1 MAYIERNKY
10 FVTHVF
16 LYSHNILAN
25 NLKMQN
31 YNLDVSQY
39 GCKKA
44 PEGNCIAG
52 IGKNWYSEYTSCN
65 NSCHMQKKINK
76 YETAKRTIHNLKL
89 QKLQLSHI
97 TLMNNTKNVQQ
108 NDKYWL
114 IQNTILL

>member
-1 MAYIERNKY
+1 MVAKKHLK
-10 FVTHVF
+10 VTALQALVKIGI
-16 LYSHNILAN
+16 LNILA
-25 NLKMQN
+25 
-31 YNLDVSQY
+31 VTIHVT
-39 GCKKA
+39 CKEK
-44 PEGNCIAG
+44 
-52 IGKNWYSEYTSCN
+52 
-65 NSCHMQKKINK
+65 NK

>member
-1 MAYIERNKY
+1 M
-10 FVTHVF
+10 
-16 LYSHNILAN
+16 SHA
-25 NLKMQN
+25 
-31 YNLDVSQY
+31 
-39 GCKKA
+39 
-44 PEGNCIAG
+44 
-52 IGKNWYSEYTSCN
+52 
-65 NSCHMQKKINK
+65 KKINK

>member
-1 MAYIERNKY
+1 MYHSMVAKKHLK
-10 FVTHVF
+10 VTALQALVKIGI
-16 LYSHNILAN
+16 LNILA
-25 NLKMQN
+25 
-31 YNLDVSQY
+31 VTIHVT
-39 GCKKA
+39 CK
-44 PEGNCIAG
+44 
-52 IGKNWYSEYTSCN
+52 
-65 NSCHMQKKINK
+65 KKINK